1 MIVELIYQ
9 IFESQEPLL
18 PPSSISS
25 AVAATMSVG
34 RMKSAVEAQM
44 HRNGA
49 LIALAVY
56 LYHSTGING
65 GLTGFGIKHGRME
78 VQQLSRFCNS

>member
-1 MIVELIYQ
+1 MS
-9 IFESQEPLL
+9 ESAETHSLL
-18 PPSSISS
+18 PSPSSLS
-25 AVAATMSVG
+25 ATMSVG

-56 LYHSTGING
+56 LYHSTGWSDRIEAEM
-65 GLTGFGIKHGRME
+65 LRIFG
-78 VQQLSRFCNS
+78 VANVTSTT